1 MFDNA
6 SQLLHT
12 AGGVGVLIV
21 APILRSLATLCVV
34 LSLYKDIKAY
44 SRPHLW
50 KWILCAFFIPIWTRL
65 AYFIYYRFIDKPLC
79 AVEPNHKQKKQGRVC
94 LILAIIAYILSA
106 VIAVISAITMGAG
119 YIKSIVDDEPLLTV
133 YDSKGNEYH
142 DLYDIPLYDREGN
155 IYVRDLEN
163 VSLFSPSY
171 YRDQNGNLYEEDQ
184 CYIDEDGYFFFDKDN
199 TLTVYEKDDTYCT
212 DGDKRYF
219 QLWQLVYWEKDG
231 SIWIRNR
238 NGRDTEVFPKP

>member
-12 AGGVGVLIV
+12 AGGVGFLIV
-21 APILRSLATLCVV
+21 APILRSLAILFVV
-34 LSLYKDIKAY
+34 LSLYKDIKAH

-50 KWILCAFFIPIWTRL
+50 KWVLCALFIPIWTRL

-79 AVEPNHKQKKQGRVC
+79 AVEPNQKQKKQGHTC
-94 LILAIIAYILSA
+94 LILAVIAYILSV

-119 YIKSIVDDEPLLTV
+119 YIKSIVDGEPLLTV

-142 DLYDIPLYDREGN
+142 DLYDVPLYDREGN
-155 IYVRDLEN
+155 TYVRDYEN

-184 CYIDEDGYFFFDKDN
+184 CYVDEDGYFYFDKDN
-199 TLTVYEKDDTYCT
+199 TLTVYEEDDTYCT
-212 DGDKRYF
+212 DGNKRYF
-219 QLWQLVYWEKDG
+219 QLWQLVYWEEDG
-231 SIWIRNR
+231 SIWRR
-238 NGRDTEVFPKP
+238 SRKLDLELFAES